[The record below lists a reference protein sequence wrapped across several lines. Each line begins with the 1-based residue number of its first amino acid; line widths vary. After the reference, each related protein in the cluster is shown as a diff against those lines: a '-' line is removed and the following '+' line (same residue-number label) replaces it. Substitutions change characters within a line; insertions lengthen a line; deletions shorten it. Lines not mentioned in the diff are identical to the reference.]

1 MKALT
6 KNQNPKSSKKLP
18 FNLVLGFAPGL
29 LIWAV
34 LFSQGAVA
42 QDIYIQT
49 GRASFY
55 ADKFEGRATA
65 SGEKYRHSKLTAAH
79 LTLPF
84 GTKVKVTNLDNQ
96 KSVVVKVND
105 RGPFVE
111 GRVIDL
117 SKSAAELLDF
127 VTAGLA
133 DVQLEIVK
141 VVVDKGGNAGKPV
154 QSDAHIVDPKEYYK
168 FEATR
173 VALSG
178 YGIQIGSFVELANVM
193 RVAENLK
200 SKYRKQVT
208 VQVAD
213 INKVKYYKIIVG
225 NFPSRTKAEP
235 QKAKVIRDYPD
246 CFIVK
251 FEE

>member
-1 MKALT
+1 MI
-6 KNQNPKSSKKLP
+6 
-18 FNLVLGFAPGL
+18 F
-29 LIWAV
+29 WAV
-34 LFSQGAVA
+34 ATAGQAVA
-42 QDIYIQT
+42 QDIFVQT
-49 GRASFY
+49 GQASFY
-55 ADKFEGRATA
+55 ADKFEDRPTA

-84 GTKVKVTNLDNQ
+84 GTEVKVTNLENQ
-96 KSVVVKVND
+96 KSVVVRIND

-111 GRVIDL
+111 GRIIDL

-127 VTAGLA
+127 VNAGLTE
-133 DVQLEIVK
+133 VQLEIVK
-141 VVVDKGGNAGKPV
+141 VVVDQGGDAGKPV
-154 QSDAHIVDPKEYYK
+154 QNDAHTVEAREFYS

-173 VALSG
+173 VELSG

-193 RVAENLK
+193 RVAESLK

-213 INKVKYYKIIVG
+213 INKIKYYKIIVG
-225 NFPSRTKAEP
+225 NFPSRVKAEP
-235 QKAKVIRDYPD
+235 QKAKIAQDYPD

-251 FEE
+251 FDE